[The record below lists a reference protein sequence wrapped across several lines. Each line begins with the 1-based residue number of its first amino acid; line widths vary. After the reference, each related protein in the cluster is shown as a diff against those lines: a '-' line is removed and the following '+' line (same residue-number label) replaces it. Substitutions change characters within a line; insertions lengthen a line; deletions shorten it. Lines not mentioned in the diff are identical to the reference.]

1 MTLASR
7 LVHLKRN
14 LVMLDGEAL
23 FEGWAAT
30 QTAPEEA
37 SPGLVLVTNWRV
49 VFLDLTG
56 AYAAFPT
63 SGLLDLTICPPATL
77 KLTAWHDRITLRF
90 DSAEVL
96 AAVVGLLRQSPGWDA
111 VGLHPGR
118 AKRLPLAPAVLRATE
133 RRRAE
138 LRRYRG
144 SGRHRSMR
152 R

>member
-1 MTLASR
+1 MVSR

-14 LVMLDGEAL
+14 LVMLGGETL

-30 QTAPEEA
+30 RTAPDET
-37 SPGLVLVTNWRV
+37 SPGLVLVTNWRI
-49 VFLDLTG
+49 VFLDPTG
-56 AYAAFPT
+56 ACAAFPT

-90 DSAEVL
+90 DSAEAL

-111 VGLHPGR
+111 VGLHPVR
-118 AKRLPLAPAVLRATE
+118 AKRPPLPPASLRQTE

-138 LRRYRG
+138 LRRCRG
-144 SGRHRSMR
+144 SGRDNSIR